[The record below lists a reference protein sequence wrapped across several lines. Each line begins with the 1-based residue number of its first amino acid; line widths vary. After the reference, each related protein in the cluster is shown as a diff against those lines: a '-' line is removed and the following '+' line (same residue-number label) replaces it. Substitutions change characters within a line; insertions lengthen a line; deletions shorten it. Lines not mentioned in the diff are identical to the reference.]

1 MIDYEQALYNVTVP
15 DDATYSK
22 DATEPYPGGGEGSKN
37 VTLYDVFQQFNFT
50 VDDDEEQ
57 QIGYTPRVELGPK
70 CFVTQRPL
78 DFVYEKYNDTYNI
91 TEAAIKDN
99 KELLERI

>member
-37 VTLYDVFQQFNFT
+37 VTLYDV
-50 VDDDEEQ
+50 
-57 QIGYTPRVELGPK
+57 
-70 CFVTQRPL
+70 C
-78 DFVYEKYNDTYNI
+78 
-91 TEAAIKDN
+91 
-99 KELLERI
+99 